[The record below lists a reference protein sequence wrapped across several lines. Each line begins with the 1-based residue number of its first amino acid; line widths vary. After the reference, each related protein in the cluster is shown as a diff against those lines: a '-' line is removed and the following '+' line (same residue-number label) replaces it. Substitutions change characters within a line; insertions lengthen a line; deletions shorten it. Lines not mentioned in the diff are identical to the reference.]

1 MKAPKSQLEPKNKEK
16 VISEEQEEEE
26 NVEELPVDSDADDEV
41 FTLNRC
47 VFQFFFCLLDWYFWD
62 LYNGSII
69 FQMGTIYLGS
79 DFEC

>member
-26 NVEELPVDSDADDEV
+26 NVEEELPVVSDADDEV

-47 VFQFFFCLLDWYFWD
+47 VFQFFFCFFI
-62 LYNGSII
+62 GPV
-69 FQMGTIYLGS
+69 FLGS
-79 DFEC
+79 L